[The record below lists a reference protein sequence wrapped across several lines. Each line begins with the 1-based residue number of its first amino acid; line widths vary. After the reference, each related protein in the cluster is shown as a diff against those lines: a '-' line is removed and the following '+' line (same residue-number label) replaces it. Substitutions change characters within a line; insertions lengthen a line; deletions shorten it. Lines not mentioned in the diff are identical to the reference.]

1 MSDLPQHYDPDLTER
16 LLEEGDQRL
25 HESRRLLDALEA
37 VVRTSHEE
45 R

>member
-1 MSDLPQHYDPDLTER
+1 MGTMSDASQYDPALTER

-25 HESRRLLDALEA
+25 HESRRLLEDLDA
-37 VVRTSHEE
+37 VVSDE